1 MSVVVEP
8 GVDVFGLTSRDFFT
22 NLSFRIVHLPPRCD
36 AARDLVAEVDAGVE
50 ASAPIR
56 VQVQAGSP
64 IPAVP
69 DRNVPGRSIRFRD
82 SLPDLERSYGCLAC
96 LPGSTNLAG
105 RNLANRKR
113 AGRDLAVRTNK

>member
-8 GVDVFGLTSRDFFT
+8 GVDVFGMRSRDFLP

-50 ASAPIR
+50 ASAPIL

-82 SLPDLERSYGCLAC
+82 SLPDLERPHGCLAG

-105 RNLANRKR
+105 RNLANRN
-113 AGRDLAVRTNK
+113 LANRN